1 MTMAFRIAVAGKGG
15 TGKSTLAAMLCRS
28 LLKQGTRPLLVVDAD
43 PNSCLPE
50 KLGIKPDRTMG
61 DLREELRDDPEKV
74 PAGISKTEWIER
86 LINQEVAEASGFDM
100 VVMGRQ
106 EGPSCYCYI
115 NNLLRNCL
123 DKLGDQ
129 YAAVII
135 DNEAGMEHI
144 SRRSNGAVDVLLIL
158 CQPNPT
164 GARTAARIIELA
176 DSLDLEIGRRLLV
189 LNSTSGTR
197 TPAVQAAFDAAGLH
211 IDTSIPLDPAI
222 LDFDA
227 EERSLIELPEDSPA
241 AQAVDRLAE
250 DLMKEMQR

>member
-1 MTMAFRIAVAGKGG
+1 MAFRIAVAGKGG
-15 TGKSTLAAMLCRS
+15 TGKSTLAALLCRS
-28 LLKQGTRPLLVVDAD
+28 LLKLGTKPLLVVDAD

-50 KLGIKPDRTMG
+50 KLGLKPERTMG
-61 DLREELRDDPEKV
+61 ALREELREDPERV

-86 LINQEVAEASGFDM
+86 LINQEVAEAAGFDM

-129 YAAVII
+129 YEAVII

-144 SRRSNGAVDVLLIL
+144 SRRSNGAVDALIIV

-164 GARTAARIIELA
+164 GARTAARIVALA
-176 DSLDLEIGRRLLV
+176 KSLDLEVGRQLLV

-197 TPAVQAAFDAAGLH
+197 TPAVQAAFDAAGLR
-211 IDTSIPLDPAI
+211 IDTCVPLDPAI

-227 EERSLIELPEDSPA
+227 EERSLLELPEDSPA
-241 AQAVDRLAE
+241 VAVIDALAE
-250 DLMKEMQR
+250 NLMKKESK